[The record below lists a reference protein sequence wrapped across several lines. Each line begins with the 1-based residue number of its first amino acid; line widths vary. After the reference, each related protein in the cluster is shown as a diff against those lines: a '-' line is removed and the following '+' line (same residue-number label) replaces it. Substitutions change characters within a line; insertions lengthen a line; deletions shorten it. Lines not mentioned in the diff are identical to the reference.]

1 MNRSTLRHFFQTR
14 TLSICLVVGLLLFV
28 GCRRSNRTGAGTA
41 PGPTPEGAPPP
52 IVPAAPVVEASATP
66 SNASLQNPA
75 LAPVIKK
82 AVERYFNEMGQAPY
96 TCQDLVQKKYLPSVP
111 LAQNGQPLDLNLF
124 LAHQNSAK

>member
-1 MNRSTLRHFFQTR
+1 MNQ
-14 TLSICLVVGLLLFV
+14 LVVLRFPARAVPLLVVLSLLVTV
-28 GCRRSNRTGAGTA
+28 GCRRSNRTGASTA

-52 IVPAAPVVEASATP
+52 IVPAAPVADASTIPLNAILRNP
-66 SNASLQNPA
+66 SE
-75 LAPVIKK
+75 APVIKK
-82 AVERYFNEMGQAPY
+82 AVERYFNDLGQAPY